1 LFESENNPMRFFLLV
16 LLAIPVF
23 TMAQVDTVVV
33 RSDAQFVSKF
43 SHRLNYAR
51 QNLKYHMEE
60 RGNVREVFVF
70 FSTLE
75 DLRSGEK
82 MYAVRVDP
90 RGNRNIFTDA
100 PLESVEYIDADELPQ
115 VIGYLDKILNEIIP
129 SDHNGARYTEF
140 RFYTRGGVMLECY
153 TGLNRW
159 RFCINYKIGNMGLTN
174 LQAYDKGAEYT
185 YINNPSALRELRDIF
200 AGIQKEIPKNAPH
213 PRP

>member
-1 LFESENNPMRFFLLV
+1 MRIFTLLLLV
-16 LLAIPVF
+16 IPIW
-23 TMAQVDTVVV
+23 ALGQVDTVVV

-75 DLRSGEK
+75 DLRTGEK

-115 VIGYLDKILNEIIP
+115 VIDYLEKILKEIMP
-129 SDHNGARYTEF
+129 SNHNSARYTEF
-140 RFYTRGGVMLECY
+140 RFYTRGGIMLECY

-159 RFCINYKIGNMGLTN
+159 RFCINYKIGNMGMTN

-185 YINNPSALRELRDIF
+185 YINNPSALQELRDILV
-200 AGIQKEIPKNAPH
+200 GIQKEIPANIQQN
-213 PRP
+213 RR